1 MPGHGDSNGSVQK
14 LGWPPSLQGAGS
26 VVGTTWG
33 GTGGGSWGWGRRPAR
48 DPAEWSRGVS
58 VGDDLLHGGA
68 RLAVQR
74 EMVDT
79 GGVPSRGC

>member
-1 MPGHGDSNGSVQK
+1 MEVSRS
-14 LGWPPSLQGAGS
+14 
-26 VVGTTWG
+26 WG
-33 GTGGGSWGWGRRPAR
+33 GLRAYREQEVWWEPRREGPGWGSWGWGRRPAR